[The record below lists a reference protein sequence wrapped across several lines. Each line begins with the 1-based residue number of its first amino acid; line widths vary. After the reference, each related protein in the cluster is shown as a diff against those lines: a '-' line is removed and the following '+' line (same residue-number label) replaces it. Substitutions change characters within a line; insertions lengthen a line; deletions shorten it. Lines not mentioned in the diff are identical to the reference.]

1 MEKVQVGER
10 FTILDEEGLE
20 NELEVLATMELEGT
34 TYVAVS
40 FVADLETE
48 DLDEI
53 DLFFLKLDDEGDF
66 VPIEDDEEFAKISN
80 AFEQQMADDAD
91 VDEE

>member
-1 MEKVQVGER
+1 MEEVQVGER

-20 NELEVLATMELEGT
+20 NELGGFGYNGVEGT

-40 FVADLETE
+40 FVADLKTQ

-80 AFEQQMADDAD
+80 AFEQQMADDRT
-91 VDEE
+91 

>member
-1 MEKVQVGER
+1 MEEVQVGER